1 MSVPVVRFTVTG
13 MSDTPVPSLGRPYT
27 VVFDGQCKVCN
38 RLARML
44 RRWDKYR
51 EFEVVSSQTP
61 GVQARFPWIPPRAY
75 IEALQLVGPGGRTWQ
90 GAAAIE
96 QLLDV
101 LPKGKLL
108 SWVFS
113 IPFMRTLADRF
124 YRWFARNRYRLGC
137 GDHCVSR
144 SLDLEYGDTDKEAP
158 AA

>member
-1 MSVPVVRFTVTG
+1 MSVPVVHFTITG

-44 RRWDKYR
+44 RKWDRYR

-75 IEALQLVGPGGRTWQ
+75 VEALQLVGPGGRTWQ
-90 GAAAIE
+90 GAAAVE

-108 SWVFS
+108 SWIFS
-113 IPFMRTLADRF
+113 IPFMRGLADRF

-137 GDHCVSR
+137 GDHCQSR
-144 SLDLEYGDTDKEAP
+144 ALDLQYGDEDT
-158 AA
+158 

>member
-1 MSVPVVRFTVTG
+1 MSVAVVRFTITG
-13 MSDTPVPSLGRPYT
+13 MSDTPLPSLGRPYT

-44 RRWDKYR
+44 RKWDRYR

-96 QLLDV
+96 KLLDV

-113 IPFMRTLADRF
+113 IPFMRKLADRF

-137 GDHCVSR
+137 GDHCQSR
-144 SLDLEYGDTDKEAP
+144 SLDLEFGDSET
-158 AA
+158 